1 MTNNGRLKISTHFLV
16 WAGIISILS
25 GCSYS
30 QPQHPEGCDYYHD
43 GISYHCGPDLRQDL
57 DIKSKSNEQ
66 ITITYKSYKSD
77 TLLPYGNLQQANEV
91 AEEHCNEY
99 EQTSSLLR
107 AASDNG
113 TTTLVFDCVN
123 RF

>member
-1 MTNNGRLKISTHFLV
+1 MTNNGKLKISTRFLV
-16 WAGIISILS
+16 WVGIISTLS
-25 GCSYS
+25 SCSNF
-30 QPQHPEGCDYYHD
+30 QPKYPEHCDDYVN
-43 GISYHCGPDLRQDL
+43 GISYHCLPDLRQDL

-77 TLLPYGNLQQANEV
+77 MLLPYGNLQQANEV
-91 AEEHCNEY
+91 AEEHCNQY

>member
-1 MTNNGRLKISTHFLV
+1 MTNNGRLKISTRFLV
-16 WAGIISILS
+16 WVGIISTLS
-25 GCSYS
+25 GCSNF
-30 QPQHPEGCDYYHD
+30 QPKYPEHCDDYVN